1 MQTQSQIINETITTS
16 NDKTIPNLQN
26 QEKNIEVSN
35 LNQKQNENSNL
46 IIKEGKDEKE
56 IPSLQSNYIYFIL
69 YFLETNESNL
79 QEQNKEIKKHFFFS
93 SHIPNENKGNLKEQK
108 VSFSVTKKYN
118 HSSNHIEKNPNS
130 NHKIFSST
138 ISNFELYQKNQ
149 NKKKFISNNNIPMTS
164 NITMNFP
171 IINQSPISPEEI

>member
-56 IPSLQSNYIYFIL
+56 ISSLQSNYFYFIL
-69 YFLETNESNL
+69 YFLETNEPNL
-79 QEQNKEIKKHFFFS
+79 PEQNKEIKQKPYFFA
-93 SHIPNENKGNLKEQK
+93 SHIPNENKGNSKEQK

-149 NKKKFISNNNIPMTS
+149 NKKNS
-164 NITMNFP
+164 
-171 IINQSPISPEEI
+171 